1 MTSPHG
7 ARPTTLVIS
16 NDFGPRIGGIES
28 FVTDVCR
35 FLDHDV
41 VVLTCRVPGSET
53 YDRAAGF
60 PIFRRDPVLLPT
72 RSVTADAVR
81 LLHRFDAR
89 RVIFG
94 AAAPLSLM
102 APALRAAG
110 ATKIIGISHGHEI
123 WWGRLPPSRA
133 LLRRMVAGLDQL
145 TVISEFTAGELGT
158 ALPGADGAKLI
169 MMPPPV
175 DPALFHPDG
184 DSATDRAGLVRCVA
198 AARFVA
204 RKGIDVLLRAWQ
216 TVRRRAGTG
225 CELIIVGDGPQRR
238 RLQALARQLGI
249 ADSVRWTGPLTRAQ
263 VAAELRRADLFALPV
278 RTRLGG
284 LEPEGLGLI
293 FVEAAASGLPILVG
307 DSGGAPE
314 TVRDGVSGYVID
326 PHDHQRWA
334 DRMIE
339 LIDDPGLRRRL
350 GAAGR
355 DHALSRFGADRVRT
369 TLQELIR

>member
-1 MTSPHG
+1 M
-7 ARPTTLVIS
+7 TTLVVT

-41 VVLTCRVPGSET
+41 VVLTCRVPGSES

-60 PIFRRDPVLLPT
+60 PIFRRDRVLLPT
-72 RSVTADAVR
+72 PSVARDAAGLLRKYGAD
-81 LLHRFDAR
+81 

-94 AAAPLSLM
+94 AAAPLSLL
-102 APALRAAG
+102 APALRDAG
-110 ATKIIGISHGHEI
+110 AAKIIGISHGHEI
-123 WWGRLPPSRA
+123 WWARLPPSRA
-133 LLRRMVAGLDQL
+133 LLRRMVGGLDHL
-145 TVISEFTAGELGT
+145 TVISKFTAERLRA
-158 ALPGADGAKLI
+158 ALPGPLGQKLI

-175 DPALFHPDG
+175 DPAVFGPAGDRDDDG
-184 DSATDRAGLVRCVA
+184 IVRCVT

-204 RKGIDVLLRAWQ
+204 RKGIDTLLRAWQ
-216 TVRRRAGTG
+216 LVRREIDSGS
-225 CELIIVGDGPQRR
+225 ELIIIGDGPQRR
-238 RLQALARQLGI
+238 RLLTQAERLGI
-249 ADSVRWTGPLTRAQ
+249 VDSVRWRGPLPRAE
-263 VAAELRRADLFALPV
+263 VARELGRADLFALPV

-314 TVRDGVSGYVID
+314 TVRHGQTGYVVD
-326 PHDHQRWA
+326 PHDHTALAR
-334 DRMIE
+334 RLLE
-339 LIDDPGLRRRL
+339 LIKDPGLRRRM

-355 DHALSRFGADRVRT
+355 AYALSRFGADRVRA
-369 TLQELIR
+369 TLAELAGA